1 MSENME
7 ELRLKKYDNIKTC
20 FKILIS
26 LWVFIF
32 IVVIIYSN
40 YQMYSYVENEIGN
53 NAITLGTYIAN
64 TVKLS
69 NEEYLYLKSITFREL
84 LDSEIN
90 KEFEKTLKNVM
101 DISDYK
107 YVYLISR
114 LEENEKKYGKE
125 VIYLLDAVCN
135 METRIKEAKDRNYY
149 DDIIRY
155 DMSDGLFKEVEK
167 TKIPSY
173 KIAKNKWGEYIY
185 AYIPFYTVEG
195 NYIGLI
201 GIDMDIKE
209 LKKTRDKYKEVIRI
223 NIIVNLMVG
232 LLSFSLYCYMKKV
245 HNDLKKEAHL
255 SGIDDL
261 THVFNRRKFNQI
273 FIELWERAK
282 MYGQNMSLMLIDLD
296 YFKEFND
303 NYGHFAGDNM
313 LKSIGEILEKESSK
327 HGGYVCRYG
336 GDEFVILFPNLD
348 ITKAE
353 EAGNNILVAI
363 NNARIEHQYS
373 PIGEFQT
380 ASIGVTSMI
389 PKDGININEFF
400 NYADAAL
407 YLSKRYGRNKVSV
420 WR

>member
-1 MSENME
+1 ME

-155 DMSDGLFKEVEK
+155 DMHDGLLKEVEK

-185 AYIPFYTVEG
+185 DYSPFYTVEG

-223 NIIVNLMVG
+223 NIIVNFMVG

>member
-223 NIIVNLMVG
+223 NIIVNFMVG

>member
-1 MSENME
+1 ME

-223 NIIVNLMVG
+223 NIIVNFMVG

>member
-1 MSENME
+1 ME
-7 ELRLKKYDNIKTC
+7 ELRLKKYDNIRSC
-20 FKILIS
+20 FKILIL

-32 IVVIIYSN
+32 IIVISYSN
-40 YQMYSYVENEIGN
+40 YRMYSYVENEIGN

-69 NEEYLYLKSITFREL
+69 NEDYLYLKSITFKEL

-90 KEFEKTLKNVM
+90 KEFEKNIKKVM
-101 DISDYK
+101 DISDIK
-107 YVYLISR
+107 YIYLISR
-114 LEENEKKYGKE
+114 LEEDEKKYGKE
-125 VIYLLDAVCN
+125 VIYLLDAVYN
-135 METRIKEAKDRNYY
+135 IETRIDYAKDREYY
-149 DDIIRY
+149 EDIIRY
-155 DMSDGLFKEVEK
+155 DMSDELFREVEK
-167 TKIPSY
+167 TKTPAY
-173 KIAKNKWGEYIY
+173 KIVKDKLEEYIY

-201 GIDMDIKE
+201 GIDMDKKE
-209 LKKTRDKYKEVIRI
+209 IGKVRDKYNQVITI
-223 NIIVNLMVG
+223 NIAVSLMAG
-232 LLSFSLYCYMKKV
+232 LLSFSLYWYMRKV
-245 HNDLKKEAHL
+245 HNDLKKETYL

-261 THVFNRRKFNQI
+261 TRVFNRRKFNQI
-273 FIELWERAK
+273 FVELWEKAK

-313 LKSIGEILEKESSK
+313 LKNIGEILEKESSK

-336 GDEFVILFPNLD
+336 GDEFVILFPDLD

-353 EAGNNILVAI
+353 EAGNNILSAI
-363 NNARIEHQYS
+363 NNAKIEHQYS

-407 YLSKRYGRNKVSV
+407 YLSKRYGRNKVSS
-420 WR
+420 WKI